1 MARSLEAAYLT
12 QVATGWTEGQRAH
25 LQWSGPLE
33 CRRPGAAAARS
44 AKLSSSAA
52 RDECLSSRAA
62 LRPVSSLA
70 RLGSLPAKDTAA
82 RSATAE
88 TKAERRAKLRALL
101 APGDDTEVKSV
112 LVRISKCAYEAANP
126 PQPTTREHN
135 RSRGGE
141 LDFGH
146 QEDASGTT
154 ELVRRRSSHAADA
167 PPERGPGVRSC
178 SCCPTIRRGFWW
190 LWSHI
195 SVGTLS
201 PSMLSCALRAADH
214 GDRSR

>member
-1 MARSLEAAYLT
+1 MARSLAAACLT
-12 QVATGWTEGQRAH
+12 RAATGWTEGQRAH

-33 CRRPGAAAARS
+33 RRRPGAAAARS

-70 RLGSLPAKDTAA
+70 RLGSLPAKTRPLDAPPQ
-82 RSATAE
+82 RRV
-88 TKAERRAKLRALL
+88 AERRAKLRALL
-101 APGDDTEVKSV
+101 APGGEGKYRLALPSGAVGT
-112 LVRISKCAYEAANP
+112 ANP
-126 PQPTTREHN
+126 RQPRIEEDN
-135 RSRGGE
+135 ISWSE

-154 ELVRRRSSHAADA
+154 ELVRRRSSEAADA
-167 PPERGPGVRSC
+167 PPERGPGVRAC
-178 SCCPTIRRGFWW
+178 SCRPTIRRGFWW

-201 PSMLSCALRAADH
+201 PSMLSCAIGAADH